1 MEWNQLISCA
11 LDIGEQMH
19 IAGAEIYR
27 VEDCICRICRAY
39 GALDVEVFTITS
51 SIVLTVQSPDGASW
65 TQTCR
70 ISRSQNDLHRLDA
83 LNRLSREMCQTRPDY
98 ETVQAKLQAIQEEPR
113 YPSWLDFV
121 FYAIIAGGF
130 TAFVGGSWQDTL
142 VSMAIGV
149 GQQLVV
155 RITTFLG
162 FNQVFSCLLASFYM
176 SSAAI
181 LISGLSPVFTAGM
194 IIIGNIMPLIPG
206 ISFTV
211 SLRDM
216 ISGDTMSGILRFMEA
231 CIIALAIAAGYLLA
245 SMVLG
250 VTV

>member
-1 MEWNQLISCA
+1 MEWNQLVSCA
-11 LDIGEQMH
+11 MNIGEQMH
-19 IAGAEIYR
+19 LAGAEVYR
-27 VEDCICRICRAY
+27 VEDCIYRICRAY

-51 SIVLTVQSPDGASW
+51 SIILTVQSPDGATW

-70 ISRSQNDLHRLDA
+70 ISQAQTDLQRLDA
-83 LNRLSREMCQTRPDY
+83 LNRLSREMCRTLPDY
-98 ETVQAKLQAIQEEPR
+98 ETVQAKLKAVMEEPR
-113 YPSWLDFV
+113 YPAWMNYI

-130 TAFVGGSWQDTL
+130 TAFVGGGWQDSL

-149 GQQLVV
+149 GLYLVV
-155 RITTFLG
+155 RIMGFLG
-162 FNQVFSCLLASFYM
+162 FNQVFTCLLASFYM
-176 SSAAI
+176 SFFAI
-181 LISGLSPVFTAGM
+181 LISRLSPVFTAGM

-216 ISGDTMSGILRFMEA
+216 ITGDTMSGILRFMEA
-231 CIIALAIAAGYLLA
+231 CIVSLAIASGYFLAGVL
-245 SMVLG
+245 LG

>member
-11 LDIGEQMH
+11 LDIGKQMH

-39 GALDVEVFTITS
+39 GALDVDVFSITS
-51 SIVLTVQSPDGASW
+51 SIILTIQSPDGTRW

-83 LNRLSREMCQTRPDY
+83 LNRLSREMCRTCPDY
-98 ETVQAKLQAIQEEPR
+98 ETVQAKLKAVQEEPR
-113 YPSWLDFV
+113 YPAWLDFV
-121 FYAIIAGGF
+121 FYAIIAGAF
-130 TAFVGGSWQDTL
+130 TAFVGGGWQDTL
-142 VSMAIGV
+142 VSMGIGV
-149 GQQLVV
+149 GLQLVV
-155 RITTFLG
+155 RIMGFLG
-162 FNQVFSCLLASFYM
+162 FNQVFTCLLASFYM
-176 SSAAI
+176 SFFAI
-181 LISGLSPVFTAGM
+181 LISGFSPVFTAGV

-216 ISGDTMSGILRFMEA
+216 IGGDTISGIMRFLEA
-231 CIIALAIAAGYLLA
+231 CIVALAIAAGYLLA

-250 VTV
+250 VTA